1 LREGGVRVDL
11 DLAGGIAAS
20 GIIVGL
26 VQLAKTLG
34 FPTKFAGLLSVGM
47 GLIMAVVYSFFRD
60 TTWFQVVVLGLGLGL
75 TASGGW
81 STVKSAAGQ

>member
-1 LREGGVRVDL
+1 VDL

-75 TASGGW
+75 AASGGW
-81 STVKSAAGQ
+81 STVKSAASQ

>member
-1 LREGGVRVDL
+1 MDL

-75 TASGGW
+75 AASGGW
-81 STVKSAAGQ
+81 STVKSAASQ